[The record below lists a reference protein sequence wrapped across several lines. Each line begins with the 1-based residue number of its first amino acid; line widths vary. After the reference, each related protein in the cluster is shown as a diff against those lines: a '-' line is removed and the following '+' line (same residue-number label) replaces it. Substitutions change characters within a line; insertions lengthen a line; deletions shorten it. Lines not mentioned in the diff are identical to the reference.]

1 MNMKLFGR
9 KKKVNTPTN
18 SINQPLDKLVNGELP
33 FGWYAHN
40 KHIIKPKEDRMV
52 ELALK
57 TRTPDEEKRI
67 AALQE
72 LIQYF
77 YSYQAE
83 CQSMGECFA
92 KYFDERYMH
101 CMNSRCDDFVY
112 ITPYEQELNELKGNR

>member
-18 SINQPLDKLVNGELP
+18 SIHQPLDKLVNGELP

-40 KHIIKPKEDRMV
+40 KHITKPKEDRMV

-57 TRTPDEEKRI
+57 TKTPDEEIRI

-112 ITPYEQELNELKGNR
+112 ITPYEQELKELKGNR